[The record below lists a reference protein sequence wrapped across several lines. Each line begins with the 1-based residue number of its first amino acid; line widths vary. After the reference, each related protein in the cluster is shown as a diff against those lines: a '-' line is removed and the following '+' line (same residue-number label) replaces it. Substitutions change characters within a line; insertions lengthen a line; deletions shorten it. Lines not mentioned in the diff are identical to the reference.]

1 MSELQEPLDKLLSY
15 IEKQEFKGYDPY
27 DALNSWLPYQ
37 ALGKYGQAIAI
48 QFFKRN
54 PVNLRRFAGVKK
66 GLNPKGI
73 GLLLNAYSKLF
84 LKTKNEKYKET
95 ANYLF
100 NLLLTLRSPKYTNY
114 CWGYNFVWANPKKV
128 VPENHP
134 NIVATS
140 FAAKGI
146 IEYYKIS
153 GNQDILNILKSVCE
167 FIISDL
173 PVARTNAGICFSY
186 TDILQDCCFNASI
199 LGAEILAATGSL
211 AKIEKYDEIAISA
224 LNFTLHYQKEDG
236 HWNYEVDI
244 QTDKEGVQIDFH
256 QGYIL
261 ESLFNIT
268 EYLQGHNNLRI
279 KVTNAIKKGLSF
291 YRNNQFYNDGRS
303 LRRLPRVWPVDIHN
317 QSQGI
322 ITFSLLKEFDDKYL
336 AFANTIA
343 KWTIRNMQ
351 DESGYFYY
359 QKHRLYKNNIP
370 YMRWSQAWMLLAF
383 SFLIEPQ

>member
-1 MSELQEPLDKLLSY
+1 MSEFKEPLDKLLSY

-37 ALGKYGQAIAI
+37 ALGKYSQAFAI

-54 PVNLRRFAGVKK
+54 PVNLRPFTGVKK

-73 GLLLNAYSKLF
+73 GLLLNAYSKLY
-84 LKTKNEKYKET
+84 LKTQNDRYKEK
-95 ANYLF
+95 ADYLF
-100 NLLLTLRSPKYTNY
+100 NLLLTLRSPKYSNY
-114 CWGYNFVWANPKKV
+114 CWGYNFDWANPKKV
-128 VPENHP
+128 VPEYHP

-146 IEYYKIS
+146 LEYYKIS
-153 GNQDILNILKSVCE
+153 GNQNILNILISVCE
-167 FIISDL
+167 FILSDL

-186 TDILQDCCFNASI
+186 TDIIQDCCFNASM

-211 AKIEKYDEIAISA
+211 TKIEKYNEHAFNA
-224 LNFTLHYQKEDG
+224 LNFTLYYQKEDG

-244 QTDKEGVQIDFH
+244 KNGKEGVQIDFH

-261 ESLFNIT
+261 DSIYNIVKEMKSLD
-268 EYLQGHNNLRI
+268 NLGI
-279 KVTNAIKKGLSF
+279 KAINAIKKGTAF
-291 YRNNQFYNDGRS
+291 YRENQFYDDGRS

-336 AFANTIA
+336 DFANTIA

-351 DESGYFYY
+351 DDSGYFYY
-359 QKHRLYKNNIP
+359 QKHSLFLNKIP

-383 SFLIEPQ
+383 SYLIEKQ

>member
-1 MSELQEPLDKLLSY
+1 MFELQEPLDKLLSY
-15 IEKQEFKGYDPY
+15 IEKQGFKGYDPY

-37 ALGKYGQAIAI
+37 ALGKYGQAFAI

-54 PVNLRRFAGVKK
+54 PVNLRPLAGVKK

-73 GLLLNAYSKLF
+73 GLLLNAYSNLY
-84 LKTKNEKYKET
+84 LKTRNEKYKET
-95 ANYLF
+95 ADSLF
-100 NLLLTLRSPKYTNY
+100 NLLLSLRSPGYTNY
-114 CWGYNFVWANPKKV
+114 CWGYNFDWANPKKV

-146 IEYYKIS
+146 LEYYKIS
-153 GNQDILNILKSVCE
+153 GNQSTLNIIESICE

-173 PVARTNAGICFSY
+173 PATKTNAGICFSY
-186 TDILQDCCFNASI
+186 TDVIQDCCFNASM
-199 LGAEILAATGSL
+199 LGAEVLSTGGSL
-211 AKIEKYDEIAISA
+211 MKTEKYNNLAISA
-224 LNFTLHYQKEDG
+224 LNFVLNYQKDDG

-244 QTDKEGVQIDFH
+244 KTGKEGVQIDFH

-261 ESLFNIT
+261 ESIYNI
-268 EYLQGHNNLRI
+268 I
-279 KVTNAIKKGLSF
+279 KDLKSHHSLYIATISAIKRGLSF
-291 YRNNQFYNDGRS
+291 YRKNQFYDDGRS

-322 ITFSLLKEFDDKYL
+322 ITFSLLKEFDDQYL

-351 DESGYFYY
+351 DESGYFFY
-359 QKHRLYKNNIP
+359 QKHRLYNNKIP

-383 SFLIEPQ
+383 SYLIEI